1 MNNSTRIEF
10 FVHGHPVAQPRARA
24 TARGK
29 HAHVY
34 NPPTADVWKALVAVA
49 ARPYLPEKPFIGP
62 IWLTLEFAMRR
73 PKSHYGTGRNENRL
87 KPAAPR
93 YHTFKPD
100 LSNLAK
106 AVEDALTYVG
116 MWHDDSQ
123 VFGGSISK
131 GWASI
136 PRRTGCLVIIEAI
149 GERT

>member
-49 ARPYLPEKPFIGP
+49 ARPYLPEKPFTGP

-87 KPAAPR
+87 KPEAPR
-93 YHTFKPD
+93 YHIAKPD
-100 LSNLAK
+100 RDNLEK
-106 AVEDALTYVG
+106 AVCDALTDVG
-116 MWHDDSQ
+116 MWRDDCQ
-123 VFGGSISK
+123 VFGGPTSK
-131 GWASI
+131 GWANSLC
-136 PRRTGCLVIIEAI
+136 RTGCLVTIEAI